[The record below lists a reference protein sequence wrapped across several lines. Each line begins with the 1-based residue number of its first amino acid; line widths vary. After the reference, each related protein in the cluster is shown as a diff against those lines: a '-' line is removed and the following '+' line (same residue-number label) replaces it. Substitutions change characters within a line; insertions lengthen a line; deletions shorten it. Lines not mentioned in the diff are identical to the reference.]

1 MPQSSDGQPTNQ
13 PFQSQYPELKI
24 PEHGFTSNIPPYLLE
39 NCDPQMTWLLNE
51 VSKNTAAT
59 EFACRGAVDL
69 SAHLRALNGKTFRN
83 EKKLIE
89 NIEEVNRV
97 KEGQS
102 ELKAQF
108 QSIRAIVGTV
118 STLKVVFTNRIFL
131 AITGLAVLFLLGFNR
146 DILFKIA
153 KFFLAP

>member
-1 MPQSSDGQPTNQ
+1 MSQPSDGQQSNQ

-24 PEHGFTSNIPPYLLE
+24 PEHGFISNIPQHLLE

-89 NIEEVNRV
+89 NIEEVAKV
-97 KEGQS
+97 KEEQL
-102 ELKAQF
+102 ELKTQLR
-108 QSIRAIVGTV
+108 SMKPIVGTL
-118 STLKVVFTNRIFL
+118 SSLKILFTNKLFL
-131 AITGLAVLFLLGFNR
+131 AILALATMFLLGMNR
-146 DILFKIA
+146 DVLFKIA
-153 KFFLAP
+153 KFFLEP